1 MSEQSSKIVITVA
14 DVAQALQAKVVGE
27 GSRLL
32 TGIQPLE
39 IAGETDL
46 SFYAPTSK
54 RDVRRMRTAAE
65 QTRAAAVLVAQHDQT
80 LSVTQIITAQPLQ
93 ALVNVIPLL
102 YKKIHQAIGVHPLA
116 AVSTSAKLGANVSIG
131 AFTVIGEHV
140 VIGDN
145 TVIYPHVVIYPHAS
159 IGSDCIL
166 HSSAVIRE
174 QVRIGNN
181 CLVQNG
187 VVVGGDGFGYFPSA
201 AGDLQRIPHIGTVIL
216 EDGVDL
222 GANSTVDRA
231 TFGETRIAQGTK
243 IDNLVMVGHNVHIG
257 QGSILCAQVGISG
270 STRLGDRVTL
280 GGQVGVA
287 DHVEVGNQV
296 RAAARTGIDRSVP
309 ENIVIGGFP
318 YREINTWKREAVCV
332 QKLPELFKKI
342 RGSENNQDI
351 KEPAVDADEETKP

>member
-1 MSEQSSKIVITVA
+1 MPKQSPATATYAITVA
-14 DVAQALQAKVVGE
+14 DIAQTLQAEVIGDS
-27 GSRLL
+27 SRLL

-39 IAGETDL
+39 IAAETDL
-46 SFYAPTSK
+46 SFYAPTSR
-54 RDVRRMRTAAE
+54 RDARRMRTAAE
-65 QTRAAAVLVAQHDQT
+65 QTRAAALLVAQHDQT

-102 YKKIHQAIGVHPLA
+102 YKKKKQPDGVHPLA
-116 AVSTSAKLGANVSIG
+116 AVSASAKLGANVSIG
-131 AFTVIGEHV
+131 AFSVIGENV

-145 TVIYPHVVIYPHAS
+145 TVIYPHVVIYPEAT
-159 IGSDCIL
+159 IGSNCVL

-174 QVRIGNN
+174 QVSVGNN

-187 VVVGGDGFGYFPSA
+187 VVVGGDGFGYFPGA
-201 AGDLQRIPHIGTVIL
+201 TGELQRIPHIGTVVL

-222 GANSTVDRA
+222 GANSTIDRA
-231 TFGETRIAQGTK
+231 MLGETRISEGTK

-257 QGSILCAQVGISG
+257 QGAILCAQVGISG
-270 STRLGDRVTL
+270 STRIGDRVTL

-332 QKLPELFKKI
+332 QKLPELFKRLK
-342 RGSENNQDI
+342 GSGKNEG
-351 KEPAVDADEETKP
+351 KEP